1 MMGERRVRQDALFYE
16 FSLERHVDTSKY
28 HICRRLEGFSGCS
41 RGGADW

>member
-1 MMGERRVRQDALFYE
+1 LAA
-16 FSLERHVDTSKY
+16 SLIVGRFCKFAGLDTSKY